1 MGLSQRLI
9 KKKPHPHRRCVLCT
23 TCAAHPCSLPSAL
36 LSPFLS
42 RLPSPVSPFLPSRLS
57 SAFNPLICVI
67 RDSDNLPTPFA
78 LLSSFIRS
86 LCPLPYS
93 RFSSPVSRL
102 AIFKE
107 VFMQYDPV
115 PKYLLQGRPEDVL
128 HFMLGHANFEVI
140 AVLETE
146 QPTVEVRRTDSLI
159 RVRIDGQDV
168 LVHCEFQTGDS
179 TAVPM
184 DRRMARYIGYLIE
197 RYGLPVLA
205 FVIYLRPNAGRRDKG
220 YYNQALPGHEMLVKY
235 KVIRLSEL
243 DGQSVI
249 ESGHAGVLPFAPL
262 MKPPSDVSSEAW
274 LRACFQATEAL
285 ALDTS
290 TKLDIQAGMGILS
303 GLSHRL
309 DTVRR
314 IMSQEG
320 FMDAIMRESSFA
332 QYLKEQ
338 GIEQGMERGIEQG
351 ERESTIA
358 NVLDVLEIRFDAA
371 AAGQFADRIRSI
383 ADLQHLKRLLR
394 SAVQVDD
401 IEEFQRL
408 LDAEA

>member
-1 MGLSQRLI
+1 
-9 KKKPHPHRRCVLCT
+9 
-23 TCAAHPCSLPSAL
+23 
-36 LSPFLS
+36 
-42 RLPSPVSPFLPSRLS
+42 
-57 SAFNPLICVI
+57 
-67 RDSDNLPTPFA
+67 
-78 LLSSFIRS
+78 
-86 LCPLPYS
+86 
-93 RFSSPVSRL
+93 
-102 AIFKE
+102 
-107 VFMQYDPV
+107 MQYDPV
-115 PKYLLQGRPEDVL
+115 PKYLLQGRPEDVI

-146 QPTVEVRRTDSLI
+146 QPTVEVRRTDSLV
-159 RVRIDGQDV
+159 RVRLEGQDV

-220 YYNQALPGHEMLVKY
+220 YYNQAVPGHEILVKY

-249 ESGHAGVLPFAPL
+249 ESGHAGVLPLAPL

-332 QYLKEQ
+332 QYMVQ
-338 GIEQGMERGIEQG
+338 QGIEQG

-371 AAGQFADRIRSI
+371 TAGQFADRIRSI
-383 ADLQHLKRLLR
+383 ADLQHLKRLHR

>member
-1 MGLSQRLI
+1 
-9 KKKPHPHRRCVLCT
+9 
-23 TCAAHPCSLPSAL
+23 
-36 LSPFLS
+36 
-42 RLPSPVSPFLPSRLS
+42 
-57 SAFNPLICVI
+57 
-67 RDSDNLPTPFA
+67 
-78 LLSSFIRS
+78 
-86 LCPLPYS
+86 
-93 RFSSPVSRL
+93 
-102 AIFKE
+102 
-107 VFMQYDPV
+107 MQYDPV
-115 PKYLLQGRPEDVL
+115 PKYLLQGRPEDVI

-146 QPTVEVRRTDSLI
+146 QPTVEVRRTDSLV
-159 RVRIDGQDV
+159 RVRLDDQDV

-285 ALDTS
+285 ALDTA

-309 DTVRR
+309 ATVRR

-332 QYLKEQ
+332 QYMVQQ
-338 GIEQGMERGIEQG
+338 GIEQGIEQG

-371 AAGQFADRIRSI
+371 AADQFADRIRSI
-383 ADLQHLKRLLR
+383 ADLPRLKSLLR

>member
-1 MGLSQRLI
+1 M
-9 KKKPHPHRRCVLCT
+9 
-23 TCAAHPCSLPSAL
+23 
-36 LSPFLS
+36 
-42 RLPSPVSPFLPSRLS
+42 
-57 SAFNPLICVI
+57 
-67 RDSDNLPTPFA
+67 
-78 LLSSFIRS
+78 
-86 LCPLPYS
+86 
-93 RFSSPVSRL
+93 
-102 AIFKE
+102 
-107 VFMQYDPV
+107 
-115 PKYLLQGRPEDVL
+115 
-128 HFMLGHANFEVI
+128 
-140 AVLETE
+140 
-146 QPTVEVRRTDSLI
+146 
-159 RVRIDGQDV
+159 
-168 LVHCEFQTGDS
+168 
-179 TAVPM
+179 
-184 DRRMARYIGYLIE
+184 
-197 RYGLPVLA
+197 
-205 FVIYLRPNAGRRDKG
+205 
-220 YYNQALPGHEMLVKY
+220 KY

-249 ESGHAGVLPFAPL
+249 ESGHAGVLPFVPL

-274 LRACFQATEAL
+274 LRACFQATESL
-285 ALDTS
+285 ALDTA

-338 GIEQGMERGIEQG
+338 GIEQGIEQGRQQGIEQGIEQG

-358 NVLDVLEIRFDAA
+358 NVLDVLEIRFDAD
-371 AAGQFADRIRSI
+371 AAGQFADRIRAI
-383 ADLQHLKRLLR
+383 ADLQHLKRLHR

>member
-1 MGLSQRLI
+1 M
-9 KKKPHPHRRCVLCT
+9 
-23 TCAAHPCSLPSAL
+23 
-36 LSPFLS
+36 
-42 RLPSPVSPFLPSRLS
+42 
-57 SAFNPLICVI
+57 
-67 RDSDNLPTPFA
+67 
-78 LLSSFIRS
+78 
-86 LCPLPYS
+86 
-93 RFSSPVSRL
+93 
-102 AIFKE
+102 
-107 VFMQYDPV
+107 
-115 PKYLLQGRPEDVL
+115 
-128 HFMLGHANFEVI
+128 
-140 AVLETE
+140 
-146 QPTVEVRRTDSLI
+146 
-159 RVRIDGQDV
+159 
-168 LVHCEFQTGDS
+168 
-179 TAVPM
+179 
-184 DRRMARYIGYLIE
+184 
-197 RYGLPVLA
+197 
-205 FVIYLRPNAGRRDKG
+205 
-220 YYNQALPGHEMLVKY
+220 KY

-249 ESGHAGVLPFAPL
+249 ESGHAGVLPFVPL

-274 LRACFQATEAL
+274 LRACFQATESL
-285 ALDTS
+285 ALDTA

-332 QYLKEQ
+332 QYMVQ
-338 GIEQGMERGIEQG
+338 QGIEQG

-371 AAGQFADRIRSI
+371 TAGQLADRIRSI
-383 ADLQHLKRLLR
+383 ADLQRLKRLLR

>member
-1 MGLSQRLI
+1 
-9 KKKPHPHRRCVLCT
+9 
-23 TCAAHPCSLPSAL
+23 
-36 LSPFLS
+36 
-42 RLPSPVSPFLPSRLS
+42 
-57 SAFNPLICVI
+57 
-67 RDSDNLPTPFA
+67 
-78 LLSSFIRS
+78 
-86 LCPLPYS
+86 
-93 RFSSPVSRL
+93 
-102 AIFKE
+102 
-107 VFMQYDPV
+107 MQYDPV
-115 PKYLLQGRPEDVL
+115 PKYLLQGRPEDVI

-159 RVRIDGQDV
+159 RVRLEGQDV
-168 LVHCEFQTGDS
+168 LVHCEFQTTDS

-220 YYNQALPGHEMLVKY
+220 YYNQAVPGHEILVKY

-243 DGQSVI
+243 DGQSVL
-249 ESGHAGVLPFAPL
+249 EAGHAGVLPLAPL
-262 MKPPSDVSSEAW
+262 MKPPSDMSSEAW
-274 LRACFQATEAL
+274 LRACFQATESL

-290 TKLDIQAGMGILS
+290 TKVDIQAGMAILS
-303 GLSHRL
+303 GLSHSL
-309 DTVRR
+309 DTVRS

-332 QYLKEQ
+332 QYIVQQ
-338 GIEQGMERGIEQG
+338 GIEQGRQQGIEQGIEQG
-351 ERESTIA
+351 ERERAIA
-358 NVLDVLEIRFDAA
+358 DVLDVLEIRFDAA
-371 AAGQFADRIRSI
+371 TAGQFADRIRSI
-383 ADLQHLKRLLR
+383 ADLPRLKLLLR

-401 IEEFQRL
+401 IEEFQRV